1 MNGTGVASR
10 NRLLR
15 YLSKVARLLLLL
27 AIYACVTW
35 YGFATTTHLETPYIP
50 TKIAIALIALG
61 ITGGIYNILT
71 ILAREAKGGIVVLA
85 EFLNNN
91 LLEPQKRRLRDAIRA
106 EVHDEVRAEVRDE
119 VRAETIAEARPR
131 LEKHG
136 INPDVI
142 FPPEEP
148 GESDRA

>member
-15 YLSKVARLLLLL
+15 YLSKVARLLLLM

-71 ILAREAKGGIVVLA
+71 IIAREAKGGIVVLA
-85 EFLNNN
+85 DFLNTN
-91 LLEPQKRRLRDAIRA
+91 LLEPRKRKLRNEGHVEGRA
-106 EVHDEVRAEVRDE
+106 EGREEG
-119 VRAETIAEARPR
+119 RAETIAEARPR
-131 LEKHG
+131 LEKLG